1 MRRISALLLLLL
13 ISAAG
18 YTQEIERVEPP
29 CWWVGMKTDL
39 QLLIKGDNIRG
50 STLILAPED
59 AKRGVSVEKIYNG
72 DSPNYIF
79 ADIKIG
85 ARTPAAGY
93 HFILITPDK
102 DSIRF
107 EYTLNSR
114 EKGSSQRAS
123 FGPQDVVYL
132 LMPDRFANGD
142 YSNDSVEEAIEK
154 CNRSLPEGRHG
165 GDIQGII
172 NHLDYIS
179 DLGVTAIWSTPML
192 FDNEKKYSYH
202 GYACADYYRIDPR
215 YGTNDL
221 YRDFVEKASEK
232 GIKVIMDMVPNHC
245 GLAHWWM
252 EDLPFDDWVH
262 IYDSFTPSSFALST
276 HYDPYAS
283 KYDKDACIKGWF
295 DTTMPDMNLSHPF
308 VLKYFTQMA
317 VWWVEYAG
325 LGGIRVDTFPY
336 SDRAAMS
343 KWVKNIL
350 REYPKMNI
358 VGECWY
364 GDPLSCSYWEGIK
377 QHDGYNSNLPSI
389 MDFPLRDAIIAGFA
403 DDSDTPHW
411 GEGIIKVYNTLSLD
425 FVYDNPSNI
434 LIFANNHDTNRL
446 AHDLKGDFA
455 KQKMVMALLATMRGV
470 PQLYYGDE
478 LGFVSKDGTT
488 GHSQER
494 IDFPGGWKEDRIN
507 LFTRNGRSA
516 AQRDLFEYTSRLMNW
531 RKGSKA
537 VTQGSMI
544 HFRPERDNVYIY
556 FRYVR
561 KEVVMVVINNGK
573 SDFRVDWDRYKEIS
587 SKFAASIRN
596 VITGE
601 TFRSNSK
608 ITVPGQ
614 SAAIFEFK

>member
-1 MRRISALLLLLL
+1 MRRIIALVFLLLV
-13 ISAAG
+13 SAAG
-18 YTQEIERVEPP
+18 FAQEIERVEPP

-59 AKRGVSVEKIYNG
+59 AKRGVSVGKIYNG

-85 ARTPAAGY
+85 GKAPAVGY
-93 HFILITPDK
+93 NFILVTPDQ

-107 EYTLNSR
+107 EYTLYSR
-114 EKGSSQRAS
+114 EKGSAQRTS
-123 FGPQDVVYL
+123 FGPQDVIYL

-154 CNRSLPEGRHG
+154 CDRSLPEGRHG

-172 NHLDYIS
+172 NHLDYITE
-179 DLGVTAIWSTPML
+179 LGVTAIWSTPML
-192 FDNEKKYSYH
+192 FDNEKEYSYH

-221 YRDFVEKASEK
+221 YREFVEAAAKK
-232 GIKVIMDMVPNHC
+232 DIKVIMDMVPNHC

-262 IYDSFTPSSFALST
+262 MYTTFTPSSFALSI
-276 HYDPYAS
+276 HYDPYVS

-295 DTTMPDMNLSHPF
+295 DTTMPDINLANPF
-308 VLKYFTQMA
+308 VHQYFTQMA
-317 VWWVEYAG
+317 VWWVEFAG

-336 SDRAAMS
+336 SDQAAMA

-364 GDPLSCSYWEGIK
+364 GDPLSCSYWEGTK

-403 DDSDTPHW
+403 DDSDTPFW
-411 GEGIIKVYNTLSLD
+411 GEGIIKVYNSLSLD
-425 FVYDNPSNI
+425 FIYNDPSNI

-478 LGFVSKDGTT
+478 LGFMSKDGTT

-494 IDFPGGWKEDRIN
+494 IDFPGGWKGDRIN
-507 LFTRNGRSA
+507 LFERSGRTP
-516 AQRDLFEYTSRLMNW
+516 AQKDLFDYTSRLLNW

-537 VTQGSMI
+537 VTQGSLL
-544 HFRPERDNVYIY
+544 HYRPERDNVYVY

-573 SDFRVDWDRYKEIS
+573 SDFKVDWGKYQEIS
-587 SKFAASIRN
+587 SKFAASVRN

-601 TFRSNSK
+601 TFLSNSYVM
-608 ITVPGQ
+608 VPGQ